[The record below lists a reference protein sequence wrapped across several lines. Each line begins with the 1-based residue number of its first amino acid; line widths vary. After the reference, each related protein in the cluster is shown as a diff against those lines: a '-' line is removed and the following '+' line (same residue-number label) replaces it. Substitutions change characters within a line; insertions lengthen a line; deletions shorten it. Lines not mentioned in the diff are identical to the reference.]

1 MTQFK
6 TQRSIILNTDNC
18 RRIKAT
24 PSMKR
29 VVMAAAD
36 YENALRRSEFA
47 ECYGGVEAL
56 RDDLLQFVRLWYSD
70 RA

>member
-6 TQRSIILNTDNC
+6 TPRGTALNTDNC
-18 RRIKAT
+18 RWMKST

-36 YENALRRSEFA
+36 YENALCRPEFA